1 MQNRDQRI
9 QISRLVLKSCTI
21 RPWRMDDAESIV
33 RHANN
38 RKVWIALRD
47 LFPHPYTIEDAH
59 IFLRSVINSEPVTL
73 FCVEANGAAVGG
85 IGIRIGVDVHRQ
97 TAELGY
103 WLGQEFWGR
112 GIMTEA
118 VAAFTDFCFEEFQLR
133 RIYAEP
139 FANNPASVCVLE
151 KAGFAF
157 EGRLKN
163 NVLKDG
169 KLLDSLLYAR
179 TK

>member
-1 MQNRDQRI
+1 MAQ
-9 QISRLVLKSCTI
+9 
-21 RPWRMDDAESIV
+21 PW
-33 RHANN
+33 
-38 RKVWIALRD
+38 
-47 LFPHPYTIEDAH
+47 
-59 IFLRSVINSEPVTL
+59 
-73 FCVEANGAAVGG
+73 VELA
-85 IGIRIGVDVHRQ
+85 DVHRQ

-103 WLGQEFWGR
+103 WLSQEFWGR

-118 VAAFTDFCFEEFQLR
+118 VAVFTDFCFENFQLR
-133 RIYAEP
+133 RVYAEP
-139 FANNPASVCVLE
+139 FANNLASSRVLE

>member
-1 MQNRDQRI
+1 MQ
-9 QISRLVLKSCTI
+9 LVLEQCLI
-21 RPWRMDDAESIV
+21 RPWRLNDAESLAK
-33 RHANN
+33 HANN
-38 RKVWIALRD
+38 RKVWLALRD
-47 LFPHPYTIEDAH
+47 AFPHPYTIQDAH
-59 IFLRSVINSEPVTL
+59 EFLQQAISERPTTD
-73 FCVEANGAAVGG
+73 FCTEIQSLAAGG
-85 IGIRIGVDVHRQ
+85 IGIRLGQDVHRH
-97 TAELGY
+97 TAEFGY
-103 WLGQEFWGR
+103 WLAEDFWGR

-118 VAAFTDFCFEEFQLR
+118 VVAFIDFCFENFKLR

-139 FANNPASVCVLE
+139 FANNPASARVLE
-151 KAGFAF
+151 KTGFTF

>member
-1 MQNRDQRI
+1 MQ
-9 QISRLVLKSCTI
+9 LTLKRCII
-21 RPWRMDDAESIV
+21 RPWRLDDAESLTK
-33 RHANN
+33 HANN

-47 LFPHPYTIEDAH
+47 FFPHPYRIEDAH
-59 IFLRSVINSEPVTL
+59 TFLKSVVNFEPVTL
-73 FCVEANGAAVGG
+73 FCVEAEGAAAGG
-85 IGIRIGVDVHRQ
+85 IGIVLGADVHRQ

-112 GIMTEA
+112 GMMTEA
-118 VAAFTDFCFEEFQLR
+118 VAALTDFCFEEFQLR

-139 FANNPASVCVLE
+139 FANNPASARVLE
-151 KAGFAF
+151 KGGFAL

-163 NVLKDG
+163 NVFKDG

>member
-1 MQNRDQRI
+1 MMQLI
-9 QISRLVLKSCTI
+9 LKHCII
-21 RPWRMDDAESIV
+21 RPWRLDDAESLA

-59 IFLRSVINSEPVTL
+59 TFMKSVINSEPVTL
-73 FCVEANGAAVGG
+73 FCIETNSAAVGG
-85 IGIRIGVDVHRQ
+85 IGIHLGVDVHRQ

-103 WLGQEFWGR
+103 WLSQEFWGL

-118 VAAFTDFCFEEFQLR
+118 VAAFTDFCFEKFPLR

-139 FANNPASVCVLE
+139 FANNPASVRVLE
-151 KAGFAF
+151 KAGFVF

>member
-1 MQNRDQRI
+1 MH
-9 QISRLVLKSCTI
+9 LKLKQCTI
-21 RPWRMDDAESIV
+21 RPWRLDDAGSLA

-47 LFPHPYTIEDAH
+47 LFPHPYTIDNARE
-59 IFLRSVINSEPVTL
+59 FLRKAITAPPPTNFSIEV
-73 FCVEANGAAVGG
+73 NGAAVGG
-85 IGIRIGVDVHRQ
+85 IGIHLGIDVHRH

-103 WLGQEFWGR
+103 WLGEEFWGR
-112 GIMTEA
+112 GIMTET

-139 FANNPASVCVLE
+139 FANNPASARVLE

>member
-1 MQNRDQRI
+1 MMQLI
-9 QISRLVLKSCTI
+9 LKRCTI
-21 RPWRMDDAESIV
+21 RPWRLDDAESLV
-33 RHANN
+33 KHANN

-47 LFPHPYTIEDAH
+47 IFPHPYTIEDADT
-59 IFLRSVINSEPVTL
+59 FLRSVINSEPVTL

-85 IGIRIGVDVHRQ
+85 IGIRIGADVHRQ

-103 WLGQEFWGR
+103 WLGEEFWRG

-118 VAAFTDFCFEEFQLR
+118 VAAFTDFCFENFQLR
-133 RIYAEP
+133 RIHAEP
-139 FANNPASVCVLE
+139 FANNPASARVLE